1 MRGLRVVARRPRT
14 PNAATVIRLIAS
26 WCLSYP
32 DDEVLGRVDLM
43 RAALEEQDDPRAT
56 EPLRQIVD
64 HLDGGEPDTLRRSYI
79 ELFDLS
85 KRHTLYLSYW
95 SDGDTR
101 RRGTSLGEFK
111 QAYRDSGFLVD
122 LHGELPDHLPVVLE
136 FSARADPVRGV
147 ELLEKHRAAL
157 ELIRFALLDAGSPY
171 AGALGAVCATLPS
184 PSPPDRATAMAM
196 CAPAPTET
204 VGLEPFDPRLLP
216 IDPTRA

>member
-1 MRGLRVVARRPRT
+1 MRGLRVFDRRPRT
-14 PNAATVIRLIAS
+14 TAADTVIRLIAS

-32 DDEVLGRVDLM
+32 DDEVLERVELM
-43 RAALEEQDDPRAT
+43 RAALDELDDPRTTAA
-56 EPLRQIVD
+56 LRQTVD
-64 HLDGGEPDTLRRSYI
+64 HLAVGDPTVLRRDYT

-101 RRGTSLGEFK
+101 RRGTTLGEFK

-136 FSARADPVRGV
+136 FSARVDPARGV
-147 ELLEKHRAAL
+147 ELLEKHRAAV
-157 ELIRFALLDAGSPY
+157 ELIRFALLDSGSPY

-184 PSPPDRATAMAM
+184 PSPSDRAAAMAL
-196 CAPAPTET
+196 CAPTPTET